1 MWTAVFGTQFVYMI
15 RKMLSAWLMFCVL
28 ICKPVLPLKM
38 SVDNVCVHDRENI
51 EHIGNL
57 LCVDSQAYAALE
69 EMRSRMPGVQL
80 AFYVNMKTIEAI
92 HRALDIP
99 LSSKAAGSRLNG
111 FSPGGGDEEEE
122 GEFVEEE
129 VIDDMYPPG
138 DNV

>member
-1 MWTAVFGTQFVYMI
+1 
-15 RKMLSAWLMFCVL
+15 
-28 ICKPVLPLKM
+28 
-38 SVDNVCVHDRENI
+38 
-51 EHIGNL
+51 
-57 LCVDSQAYAALE
+57 
-69 EMRSRMPGVQL
+69 MRSRMPGVQL
-80 AFYVNMKTIEAI
+80 AFYVNMKTIEAV